1 VLDSTPGL
9 QPVSLARTD
18 TLIGALVNEAG
29 PRARVASP
37 RATGELRDKPL
48 DATFQAGIDYVVLV
62 TLRSLGSRVL
72 VHVKLVDRTGFVRW
86 TADRALSLDQLQR
99 EQLAMSGE
107 LSRQM
112 LGAILGSGLISS
124 PN

>member
-1 VLDSTPGL
+1 
-9 QPVSLARTD
+9 
-18 TLIGALVNEAG
+18 
-29 PRARVASP
+29 VASP